1 MDTDGNIPN
10 KIDAAFGR
18 IGWKPVFK
26 RFAEDP
32 DGSLGSGYLIYSPDS
47 RYCIVTGNRW
57 STAAEYDEEAVVAE
71 RAELDLLVP
80 LDDTRVA
87 NWWFNEDGFDASGMF
102 RDLRRGKNITM
113 EFVPES
119 GFSSLEEI
127 TFRLATMGL
136 SAGQE
141 VCR

>member
-10 KIDAAFGR
+10 RIEAAFGR

-26 RFAEDP
+26 RFTGDP
-32 DGSLGSGYLIYSPDS
+32 DGGPGTGYLIYSPDS

-57 STAAEYDEEAVVAE
+57 STAAEADEEAVVAE
-71 RAELDLLVP
+71 RAEADLLVP
-80 LDDTRVA
+80 FGDTRVA
-87 NWWFNEDGFDASGMF
+87 NWWFSEDGFEVSGMF
-102 RDLRRGKNITM
+102 RDLHRGTNITK
-113 EFVPES
+113 EFIPEG

-127 TFRLATMGL
+127 TFRLAAMGL
-136 SAGQE
+136 SAEQE

>member
-1 MDTDGNIPN
+1 MDMDGDKSNRIET
-10 KIDAAFGR
+10 AFGR
-18 IGWKPVFK
+18 IGWKPVFM

-32 DGSLGSGYLIYSPDS
+32 AGGPGTGYLIYSPDS

-57 STAAEYDEEAVVAE
+57 STAARDDEEAVVAE
-71 RAELDLLVP
+71 RAESDLLLP
-80 LDDTRVA
+80 FEDASVA
-87 NWWFNEDGFDASGMF
+87 NWWFNEDGFDVSKTF
-102 RDLRRGKNITM
+102 KDLHRGTNITK
-113 EFVPES
+113 EFIPDG

-127 TFRLATMGL
+127 TFKLAAMGL